1 MRKISALT
9 FAAMIAMPHY
19 EASADSNLPEE
30 FSELFEFKER
40 PVSLKDINGAEKTT
54 LILSVNYDTVR
65 LPKDSSK
72 TIEVLQSYFK
82 RNNVPKS
89 LSDRILSSLLQG
101 IRNTDGCHGY
111 INECVVTPENYEF
124 YFDYDNALLL
134 LFVNGAELSKPSAK
148 IEYADAHNPNR
159 ALVNH
164 FDFYTSTYSDSASSY
179 AINNK
184 TIKGLEYGH
193 VTSDVTVSDSLKK
206 LYELSYDVSFSD
218 NKRIYVGQ
226 FENGFSFNSTDIVS
240 PTKFVKQKSF
250 SFGSTSNLIV
260 KNQKSHEQLFF
271 FAPAPGEVRIVRDGR
286 TIKQFAVS
294 EGQGTISYSQL
305 PTGRYDIDVEIIVAG
320 KVVSTD
326 KKTIFNDITNAP
338 NIGDGDFI
346 ITSGQLNEARD
357 YFSTDTD
364 SAAFQTS
371 SSSRFDDTAF
381 ASSAYAMRLSDSW
394 LAAIG
399 GLVADGDVMATL
411 GSQWYLASGGSV
423 NGSVSFYQPGSVAYD
438 AQFTTGNFS
447 VQYEKLKH
455 KDDGDSLAAYLMGQ
469 YDYRKLSGNIFYSF
483 RHDITGYYNYSYGSY
498 GQTGGALPYI
508 EQKNSTLGLGY
519 NLPWNNIR
527 VDLTLDYDHVAS
539 NRSSYINIQIPFGD
553 EWSAK
558 SSFNN
563 SSIGG
568 SEYKASV
575 VKDNLIRRE
584 NMSSSL
590 ELSSGYASI
599 SNDVVNEM
607 HGNVSAREET
617 FQGGLNLYANNNGS
631 RGISGSLS
639 SNQVVSSNGIDFTS
653 QRSDA
658 YAVINAE
665 VDKGY
670 SAKDDPYGF
679 ITLRKNEKLENK
691 NFIYDSNQTIPVST
705 YGSYNIN
712 IDTESV
718 SLYNSGQQG
727 FDGFTYPGSVILI
740 QPKLKQLVTFVS
752 GFSNAL
758 DVPVDDVSCKGFG
771 CVDVAKIMDGVF
783 RITVVEGSDFTLYA
797 GIDRCMIPSDQEDAE
812 LMNFGSNYCLP
823 DAKPGSIVNVADND
837 SNKLYKLY
845 YAGTFDNSSLVNE
858 NIDKLISMNSKV
870 YKREV
875 GSNIALYLLIDEQK
889 AVALTSPQ
897 QMLIDSMQ
905 LYARDNNIMNVINQP
920 VVMRQDV
927 EGVQRDD

>member
-1 MRKISALT
+1 
-9 FAAMIAMPHY
+9 
-19 EASADSNLPEE
+19 
-30 FSELFEFKER
+30 
-40 PVSLKDINGAEKTT
+40 
-54 LILSVNYDTVR
+54 
-65 LPKDSSK
+65 
-72 TIEVLQSYFK
+72 
-82 RNNVPKS
+82 
-89 LSDRILSSLLQG
+89 
-101 IRNTDGCHGY
+101 
-111 INECVVTPENYEF
+111 
-124 YFDYDNALLL
+124 
-134 LFVNGAELSKPSAK
+134 
-148 IEYADAHNPNR
+148 
-159 ALVNH
+159 
-164 FDFYTSTYSDSASSY
+164 
-179 AINNK
+179 
-184 TIKGLEYGH
+184 
-193 VTSDVTVSDSLKK
+193 
-206 LYELSYDVSFSD
+206 
-218 NKRIYVGQ
+218 
-226 FENGFSFNSTDIVS
+226 
-240 PTKFVKQKSF
+240 
-250 SFGSTSNLIV
+250 
-260 KNQKSHEQLFF
+260 
-271 FAPAPGEVRIVRDGR
+271 
-286 TIKQFAVS
+286 
-294 EGQGTISYSQL
+294 
-305 PTGRYDIDVEIIVAG
+305 
-320 KVVSTD
+320 
-326 KKTIFNDITNAP
+326 
-338 NIGDGDFI
+338 
-346 ITSGQLNEARD
+346 
-357 YFSTDTD
+357 
-364 SAAFQTS
+364 
-371 SSSRFDDTAF
+371 
-381 ASSAYAMRLSDSW
+381 
-394 LAAIG
+394 
-399 GLVADGDVMATL
+399 
-411 GSQWYLASGGSV
+411 
-423 NGSVSFYQPGSVAYD
+423 
-438 AQFTTGNFS
+438 
-447 VQYEKLKH
+447 
-455 KDDGDSLAAYLMGQ
+455 
-469 YDYRKLSGNIFYSF
+469 
-483 RHDITGYYNYSYGSY
+483 
-498 GQTGGALPYI
+498 
-508 EQKNSTLGLGY
+508 STLGLGY